1 MQTTSAAPHPAAC
14 PAKRGFL
21 NVGIAT
27 VVPGVLRELGTD
39 PDPILKDAG
48 LSRRLLKDRS
58 CRLSVNVLGKLL
70 QLCAERTAC
79 SHIGLVVGEKVTL
92 SAFGDLGS
100 LMKVSETFG
109 DALRVL
115 GTYRRLQSNG
125 AVFDLV
131 LQLHL
136 YCRYGPLLGESGR
149 GGASMSVAVWS
160 GSLVAWE
167 RELVALKERIG
178 PVFGRAETRAT
189 AGAFLDGLL
198 SGVARK
204 TGWLLAEQ
212 AGLERPYR
220 MQSLLGRSHWDAD
233 ALRDCVR
240 ADVIEVLGDR
250 DGVLVVDE
258 TGFLKKGEHSV
269 GVARQYSGTAGRIEN
284 CQVGVFLAYA
294 SRYGQALI
302 DRRLYLPDV
311 WAQDESK
318 RTKAGVPEEITFV
331 TKPQMACAL
340 IAAAL
345 DAGAPCAWVLADA
358 LYGSDSRLR
367 RMLET
372 REQPYVLAVRSNH
385 CLRFWT
391 EEGLEETNPAAMAD
405 ALARDAWATHAAGE
419 GAKGLR
425 LYEWARIA
433 LSSTAA
439 PGFEHWLLIRRSRRE
454 PDKRAYYFAF
464 APVGVSLGEL
474 AGAAGLRWTIEE
486 CFERAKDDLGLDH
499 CEARSWHG
507 WHRHMSLCLA
517 AAAFLARL
525 AADLRRATWG
535 KANERS
541 PAVPAAA

>member
-1 MQTTSAAPHPAAC
+1 
-14 PAKRGFL
+14 
-21 NVGIAT
+21 
-27 VVPGVLRELGTD
+27 
-39 PDPILKDAG
+39 
-48 LSRRLLKDRS
+48 
-58 CRLSVNVLGKLL
+58 
-70 QLCAERTAC
+70 
-79 SHIGLVVGEKVTL
+79 
-92 SAFGDLGS
+92 
-100 LMKVSETFG
+100 
-109 DALRVL
+109 
-115 GTYRRLQSNG
+115 
-125 AVFDLV
+125 
-131 LQLHL
+131 
-136 YCRYGPLLGESGR
+136 
-149 GGASMSVAVWS
+149 MSVAVWS

-391 EEGLEETNPAAMAD
+391 EEGLEETDPAAMAD
-405 ALARDAWATHAAGE
+405 ALASEAWATHAAGE
-419 GAKGLR
+419 GSKGLR

-433 LSSTAA
+433 LSSTAD

-454 PDKRAYYFAF
+454 PDNRAYYFAF